1 MAGLNACRDCDTVY
15 AEVTLTRGQV
25 ARCSRCHAVIARHPH
40 ADVDQALAVALACAI
55 VFCIANVTP
64 VLGIEVAG
72 THTEANI
79 WKAVLSMKTGWMS
92 ISALVLIIT
101 MFLVPLVQVSLVLWL
116 MSFAKRGR
124 RAPAF
129 SRILVVLHTLR
140 PWSMSEVFLLGALV
154 AIVKLSNFLPI
165 STGPGVWAL
174 AVLTLLL
181 AVLGRFDPRSWWQLD
196 TRSPGMMTF
205 PAPVASTPVNAR
217 AAARGLAVCRL
228 CGRVGSGASA
238 GEGRCDRCHSIV
250 TARMPHSSE
259 RTLAW
264 LLAGIILYIPA
275 NLLPV
280 MHTSSV
286 RGDEDSTIVGGIVE
300 FWRSGS
306 WDIAILIFIAS
317 VAVPVT
323 KFLSLGLLLWTVH
336 RRSGWAPQ
344 ERTRLY
350 RFVEFIGYWSM
361 LDVVVVAI
369 TCSLLK
375 FNALATA
382 EPRPGIVFF
391 CCVVVAT
398 MVAAMS
404 FDPRLIWD
412 SPAGAS

>member
-1 MAGLNACRDCDTVY
+1 MAELIACRDCDTVY
-15 AEVTLTRGQV
+15 AQVPLSRGQI
-25 ARCSRCHAVIARHPH
+25 ARCGRCQAVIAHHPS
-40 ADVDQALAVALACAI
+40 ADVDKAFAVALASGI
-55 VFCIANVTP
+55 VFFIANVTP

-79 WKAVLSMKTGWMS
+79 WKAVLSMQTGW
-92 ISALVLIIT
+92 ISLAALVLVVT
-101 MFLVPLVQVSLVLWL
+101 MFLVPLIQVTLVLWL
-116 MSFAKRGR
+116 MSFAKAGR

-129 SRILVVLHTLR
+129 SRILVALHRLR

-174 AVLTLLL
+174 TMLTLLL
-181 AVLGRFDPRSWWQLD
+181 ALLGRFDPRSWWELGAQLSD
-196 TRSPGMMTF
+196 TGPRPTR
-205 PAPVASTPVNAR
+205 PASIPVYAQATAN
-217 AAARGLAVCRL
+217 GLLVCRI
-228 CGRVGSGASA
+228 CGQLRSNQYTS
-238 GEGRCDRCHSIV
+238 CSRCHSTV
-250 TARMPHSSE
+250 TARLPYSSG

-264 LLAGIILYIPA
+264 LLAGMLLYLPA

-280 MHTSSV
+280 MHTSSL
-286 RGDEDSTIVGGIVE
+286 RGEEDSTILGGIVE

-306 WDIAILIFIAS
+306 WDIATLIFIAS
-317 VAVPVT
+317 VAVPMT

-336 RRSGWAPQ
+336 RRSAWAPR
-344 ERTRLY
+344 ERTKLY

-375 FNALATA
+375 FNGLATA
-382 EPRPGIVFF
+382 EPRLGILFF

-398 MVAAMS
+398 MIAAMS

-412 SPAGAS
+412 APASAS